1 MTCHVT
7 YFRLSSS
14 RSHKPTAGQ
23 PHCPLPPPPTG
34 SSAGPNPRLG
44 LAALAPAVQRYFRD
58 GLALSTRHTYDSAMK
73 KFDNFCRRYQVL
85 DPFPVTEQLL
95 CSFAAFMGDEGLA
108 PQTVKSY
115 LAAIRNMQLS
125 LGLPDPQK
133 HSSLPVLRRVLAG
146 ISRSRVGRGQ
156 PSRIRLPVIAAL
168 LRRID
173 SELQRS
179 ANPERQVLWAV
190 CCTALFGF
198 FRLGELLLTKP
209 SEFDPRLHLSWG
221 DMAVDDRQAPR
232 MVKFHLKQSK
242 CDPYGRGADVIL
254 GRAGRDLCPVTA
266 VLNYAAA
273 RGDRSGPFFLT
284 SAGRQLL
291 KQAFVRKVIARLGLP
306 DHEYAGHSFRIG
318 EATSA
323 AMAGVEDSTIQLL
336 GCSSG
341 IFVPPTRR

>member
-1 MTCHVT
+1 
-7 YFRLSSS
+7 
-14 RSHKPTAGQ
+14 
-23 PHCPLPPPPTG
+23 
-34 SSAGPNPRLG
+34 
-44 LAALAPAVQRYFRD
+44 
-58 GLALSTRHTYDSAMK
+58 MK
-73 KFDNFCRRYQVL
+73 TFDNFCRRYQVL

-115 LAAIRNMQLS
+115 LPAIRNMQLS

-173 SELQRS
+173 SELRRS

-221 DMAVDDRQAPR
+221 TWPWTTD
-232 MVKFHLKQSK
+232 LKQSK
-242 CDPYGRGADVIL
+242 CDPYGRGANVIL
-254 GRAGRDLCPVTA
+254 GRAGCDLCPVTA

-341 IFVPPTRR
+341 IFVPPMRR